1 MAATRPETVPET
13 ASSAR
18 MPDAA
23 PESAAARRRRMGL
36 FAGIAL
42 GVVVADQL
50 VKTWIDAS
58 FALTVPGAAAGE
70 PGAPTPVIG
79 DLVRIAKTYNDGG
92 IFGLFGAA
100 GPVLGLLSIAIIA
113 GIAWYEWR
121 HGAVGGPVVT
131 VGLGLLLGGALG
143 NLVDRARFGHVVDY
157 VDAGIGTSRF
167 YAFNVADAAISIGIL
182 LLVVAALLGDRLPG
196 RPSAGSSP
204 ATGASR

>member
-1 MAATRPETVPET
+1 
-13 ASSAR
+13 
-18 MPDAA
+18 
-23 PESAAARRRRMGL
+23 MGL
-36 FAGIAL
+36 FVGIAL

-50 VKTWIDAS
+50 AKTWIDTS
-58 FALTVPGAAAGE
+58 FDLAVPGAAGGE

-100 GPVLGLLSIAIIA
+100 GPVLGLLSVAIIA

-143 NLVDRARFGHVVDY
+143 NLIDRARFGHVVDY
-157 VDAGIGTSRF
+157 VDTGIGMSRF

-182 LLVVAALLGDRLPG
+182 LLIVAALLGDRLPG
-196 RPSAGSSP
+196 RRSNGSS
-204 ATGASR
+204 AAQDGAP